1 MEQTNLLEEFM
12 NLSNQA
18 EELSAKVAGLKD
30 AVTAVLEQN
39 AELRMNNGR
48 LRERIEQLTAEDAT
62 EDEAAEPHTA
72 ETGMSKSRKNLEK
85 IYMEG
90 YHVCSKF
97 YGQHLEPGESCAFC
111 TDILYGDRN
120 R

>member
-12 NLSNQA
+12 NLSNEA

-48 LRERIEQLTAEDAT
+48 LRERIEQLTAEQD
-62 EDEAAEPHTA
+62 DAEPTVVEHTA
-72 ETGMSKSRKNLEK
+72 EAGMSKSRKNLEK

-111 TDILYGDRN
+111 TDILYGERQ

>member
-12 NLSNQA
+12 TLSKQA

-30 AVTAVLEQN
+30 AVTVVLEQN

-48 LRERIEQLTAEDAT
+48 LRERIEQLTNEAEAS
-62 EDEAAEPHTA
+62 EPETVAPSA
-72 ETGMSKSRKNLEK
+72 ETGMSKSRQNLEK

-111 TDILYGDRN
+111 TDIIYGDRG

>member
-18 EELSAKVAGLKD
+18 EELSTKMAAMKD
-30 AVTAVLEQN
+30 VVTAVLEQN

-48 LRERIEQLTAEDAT
+48 LRERIEELTAEHGVS
-62 EDEAAEPHTA
+62 AAAPVEHTA
-72 ETGMSKSRKNLEK
+72 ENGMSKSRQNLEK
-85 IYMEG
+85 IYIEG

-97 YGQHLEPGESCAFC
+97 YGQHLEKDESCAFC
-111 TDILYGDRN
+111 TEILYGER
-120 R
+120 